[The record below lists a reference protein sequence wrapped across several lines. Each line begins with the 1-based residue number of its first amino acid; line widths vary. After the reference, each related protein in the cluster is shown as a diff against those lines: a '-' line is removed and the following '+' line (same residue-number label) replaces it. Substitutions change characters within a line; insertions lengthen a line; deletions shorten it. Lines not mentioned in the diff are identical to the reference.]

1 MSDRKNQ
8 KGKPRGKSYGHP
20 MYQAQGEQR
29 HYLQACVK
37 PDVWAVIQQL
47 KADHGITISGA
58 AHHLMRLGAG
68 LPPLFPFNQPSSDS
82 ND

>member
-1 MSDRKNQ
+1 MSDRDAK
-8 KGKPRGKSYGHP
+8 KGKSRGRSYGHP
-20 MYQAQGEQR
+20 MYESRGQEK
-29 HYLQACVK
+29 HYLQACVR

-58 AHHLMRLGAG
+58 AHHLMRLGAN
-68 LPPLFPFNQPSSDS
+68 LPPLFPFNQPSTDP